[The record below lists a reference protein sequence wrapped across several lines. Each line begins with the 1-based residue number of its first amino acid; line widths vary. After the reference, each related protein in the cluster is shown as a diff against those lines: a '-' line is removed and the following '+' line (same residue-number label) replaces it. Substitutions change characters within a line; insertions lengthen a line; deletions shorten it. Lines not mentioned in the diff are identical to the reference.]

1 MRMFM
6 ICHRPLFR
14 PSSRHRIRPG
24 RLLTVIRMTRLSF
37 KNYLLHSGVKLMEI
51 YYRKLL
57 LGAVVFLP
65 LLATDSLAHTDEQVA
80 VNKRPKL
87 VLQITVD
94 Q

>member
-1 MRMFM
+1 
-6 ICHRPLFR
+6 
-14 PSSRHRIRPG
+14 
-24 RLLTVIRMTRLSF
+24 
-37 KNYLLHSGVKLMEI
+37 MEI

-57 LGAVVFLP
+57 LGAVEFLP

-94 Q
+94 QLRGDLPIMRPAERVLNPT